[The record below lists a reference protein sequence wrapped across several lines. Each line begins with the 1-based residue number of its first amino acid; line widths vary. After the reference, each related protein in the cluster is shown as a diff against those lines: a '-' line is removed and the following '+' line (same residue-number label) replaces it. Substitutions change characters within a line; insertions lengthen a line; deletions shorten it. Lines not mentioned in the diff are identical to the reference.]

1 MANVDG
7 RKNRKKVKKPL
18 TKAQRKKLS
27 EAMKGNKNSVGNGGG
42 RPPIEYTS
50 KIGRAVRDMLMA
62 QFTVEKIAEYV
73 GISMDTLYKWRKE
86 IPEFSELWEYGT
98 YGIDRRIVRS
108 LGMRA
113 AGFKK
118 RVEKT
123 YKIKDEKT
131 GADKLVNHV
140 YSEYY
145 PPDVRAAEL
154 YLRNRSN
161 LKTNWSSLPIDDT
174 PLPVAMPTINVNQI
188 DLSKLDDATI
198 KKLLSAIKP
207 PDPKG

>member
-1 MANVDG
+1 MPNHKKFKKPPLTAKQ
-7 RKNRKKVKKPL
+7 RKN
-18 TKAQRKKLS
+18 LS
-27 EAMKGNKNSVGNGGG
+27 KAMKGNKNALGNQGG
-42 RPPIEYTS
+42 RPPIEYTA

-62 QFTVEKIAEYV
+62 QFPIEKIAEYV
-73 GISMDTLYKWRKE
+73 GISIDTLYRWRKE

-98 YGIDRRIVRS
+98 YGIDKRIVRS

-123 YKIKDEKT
+123 YKLKDEKT

-161 LKTNWSSLPIDDT
+161 LKANWSSLPIDDT